1 MQSTSTLVRGF
12 LYFLCLTTLPTLHS
26 RAEETPPPSQ
36 AATPETHIRL
46 LAGRTAVGE
55 HNPVPL
61 GLHFLLEK
69 GWKIYWRTA
78 GDAGFPPT
86 LSWEGSENLAAVAI
100 HWPVPTRFSWA
111 GLETTGYQDEVVL
124 PLQITVNNPEE
135 PARIRLQVD
144 YLVCS
149 DICIPGR
156 ANLGLDLPAG
166 RGEISQDA
174 TTINRYER
182 MVPGHHHGIRLLS
195 AVHRTEEDG
204 SASLDIEAESDTP
217 FSKKID
223 LFVERHTQDQRDG
236 IGTAQPKVHASEDRR
251 RIRLQSR
258 LTSPYEPGQELTLT
272 LVDDDRGAETTRI
285 PDHQPPSPAT
295 YGSGMAVMLGL
306 AFLGGL
312 ILNLMPCVLPVLSL
326 KILHLA
332 NHAGREQRDI
342 RTGFAGSALGVVL
355 TFAGLGAVLAAL
367 KAGGASFGWG
377 IQFQNPLFLSLL
389 ALILVG
395 FALNLWGLFEIR
407 LPERLNQFAGTGTL
421 SSRWAG
427 PVANGVFATI
437 LATPCSAPFLGT
449 AVGFALA
456 RGPLEIMLV
465 FITLGLG
472 MALPWIMVATV
483 PGIGR
488 ILPRPGPWMIH
499 LRRTMGVAL
508 LATAIWLVTIMAS
521 QQQGPARPEGA
532 WIPFDEQDI
541 RAQVAKGHVVLVD
554 VTAQWCITCQV
565 NKAVVLSREPV
576 ARLLEHPDVVGMRAD
591 WTSADPRISSYLAGF
606 GRYGIPFNIVYG
618 PASPEGIVLPE
629 ILTAGAILGAMQKA
643 QGPRKRIIQ
652 ENNRTGP

>member
-1 MQSTSTLVRGF
+1 MQSTSTFVRGF
-12 LYFLCLTTLPTLHS
+12 LYFLCVATLLTPPS
-26 RAEETPPPSQ
+26 RAKEATLTFR
-36 AATPETHIRL
+36 AVTPEARISL
-46 LAGRTAVGE
+46 LADHTSVDG
-55 HNPVPL
+55 HNPVRL

-69 GWKIYWRTA
+69 GWKIYWRAA

-86 LSWEGSENLAAVAI
+86 LSWEGSENLVAGAI

-111 GLETTGYQDEVVL
+111 GLETTGYRDDVVL
-124 PLQITVNNPEE
+124 PLQITVNDPEK
-135 PARIRLQVD
+135 PVRIRLRVD
-144 YLVCS
+144 YLICS
-149 DICIPGR
+149 DICIPGL

-166 RGEISQDA
+166 KGEISPDA
-174 TTINRYER
+174 AKIDRYER
-182 MVPGHHHGIRLLS
+182 MVPGPHHGIRLLS
-195 AVHRTEEDG
+195 TAHRTEEDG
-204 SASLDIEAESDTP
+204 SAFLDIEAESDTP

-223 LFVERHTQDQRDG
+223 LFVERRTQDQPDG
-236 IGTAQPKVHASEDRR
+236 IGTTQPTVRTNEDRR
-251 RIRLQSR
+251 RIWLQSR

-272 LVDDDRGAETTRI
+272 LVDDNRGAETTLI
-285 PDHQPPSPAT
+285 PDHQPSRPAT
-295 YGSGMAVMLGL
+295 SGSSLAVMLGL

-332 NHAGREQRDI
+332 NHAGQEQHDI

-355 TFAGLGAVLAAL
+355 TFAGLGAVLAIL

-377 IQFQNPLFLSLL
+377 IQFQSPLFLGLL
-389 ALILVG
+389 ALVLVG

-407 LPERLNQFAGTGTL
+407 LPARLSQFAGTRTL

-456 RGPLEIMLV
+456 RGPLEIMFI

-472 MALPWIMVATV
+472 MALPWIMVAVV

-499 LRRTMGVAL
+499 LRRAMGIAL
-508 LATAIWLVTIMAS
+508 LVTAAWLVTIMAS
-521 QQQGPARPEGA
+521 QQQGSTKPEGA
-532 WIPFDEQDI
+532 WIPFDEQAI
-541 RAQVAKGHVVLVD
+541 GAKVAKGHVVLVD

-565 NKAVVLSREPV
+565 NKAAVLSREPV
-576 ARLLEHPDVVGMRAD
+576 AKLLEHPDVIGMRAD
-591 WTSADPRISSYLAGF
+591 WTSPDPHISSYLAKF
-606 GRYGIPFNIVYG
+606 GRYGIPFNTIYG
-618 PASPEGIVLPE
+618 PASPEGIILPE
-629 ILTAGAILGAMQKA
+629 ILTAGAILRAVKKA
-643 QGPRKRIIQ
+643 QDPGKRIIP
-652 ENNRTGP
+652 ENNGSAP